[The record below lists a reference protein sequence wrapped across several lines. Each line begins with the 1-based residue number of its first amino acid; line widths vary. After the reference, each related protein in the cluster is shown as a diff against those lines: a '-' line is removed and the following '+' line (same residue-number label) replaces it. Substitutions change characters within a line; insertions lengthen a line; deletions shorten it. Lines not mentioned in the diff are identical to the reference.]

1 MALVFKNV
9 GEMLAYVQNA
19 CEESMDLVGRSVET
33 ILADNVVS
41 SGAIDTGKLLGSI
54 ETETGGAMAT
64 IKFADG
70 AGHTS
75 LWGSRKMGIRPEDEV
90 YIAHWID
97 EGRTGTREAAN
108 YMSKTMGE
116 LAANQNH
123 VDAMVDGL
131 NSYGIKATR

>member
-19 CEESMDLVGRSVET
+19 CEESMDLVGKSVEN

-41 SGAIDTGKLLGSI
+41 SGAVDTGKLL
-54 ETETGGAMAT
+54 TGGAMAT

-75 LWGSRKMGIRPEDEV
+75 LWGSRKMGIKPEDKV

-108 YMSKTMGE
+108 YMSKTMDE